1 MKTDVHPGAIRS
13 LRTKLIFIMLLLIL
27 LLMAVV
33 CVFLVR
39 GVQSFYTSAFY
50 KEMSAAFSSE
60 QMAAFIYGAAREPDA
75 PEKLSD
81 IMAAYSGKLGI
92 DADTRNYYILRRA
105 DGRVLAGSD
114 SVTELEFTSNIL
126 TAMTGSEGAEPGYG
140 DVMDVALPVGDY
152 IIYVKD
158 NRQTVQDLSREVIAL
173 ILRAV
178 AVGFVISGALSVILA
193 RTLLRPIRDMT
204 TAADAMAEGD
214 FSRKIRVES
223 GDEVGTLAAT
233 FNEMAQRLE
242 TTLEELKNAETLRRE
257 FVANVSHELRTPL
270 TSIRSYAE
278 TLSDGSDM
286 PPEMQKEFLG
296 VIVNESDR
304 MTKIVQDLLDLSK
317 FDSGAWALKFE
328 RFDLEQSV
336 RDVYAAV
343 ALDARRRG
351 HIVNLELEWR
361 LPRIVGDRSRIEQV
375 LMNILSNAVKYTPE
389 GGTIEI
395 STGTLES
402 MVWIRVQDSGIGIPE
417 ADLPRVFD
425 RFYRVDKA
433 RSRASGGTGL
443 GLSIAHEIVERHGG
457 RMDIESKEGVGTT
470 VTVYL
475 PVDGPA
481 EDAAAEAL

>member
-1 MKTDVHPGAIRS
+1 
-13 LRTKLIFIMLLLIL
+13 MLLLIL

-39 GVQSFYTSAFY
+39 GVQSFFTSAFY
-50 KEMSAAFSSE
+50 KEMSTAFANE
-60 QMAAFIYGAAREPDA
+60 QMAASLYSAAREEDA
-75 PEKLSD
+75 PEKLND
-81 IMAAYSGKLGI
+81 ILAAYSGKLGI
-92 DADTRNYYILRRA
+92 DADTRNYYILRMS

-114 SVTELEFTSNIL
+114 GVTELEFTNNIL

-140 DVMDVALPVGDY
+140 DLMDVAVPVGDY

-158 NRQTVQDLSREVIAL
+158 NRQTAQDLSWEL
-173 ILRAV
+173 IRIILQSV
-178 AVGFVISGALSVILA
+178 AVGFVISAALSVILA
-193 RTLLRPIRDMT
+193 RTLLRPILDMT
-204 TAADAMAEGD
+204 KAADAMAGGD
-214 FSRKIRVES
+214 FSRKITVES
-223 GDEVGTLAAT
+223 GDEVGNLAAT

-278 TLSDGSDM
+278 TLSDGGDM

-317 FDSGAWALKFE
+317 FDSGSWALKFE
-328 RFDLEQSV
+328 RFDLERSV

-343 ALDARRRG
+343 ALDAKKRG

-361 LPRIVGDRSRIEQV
+361 MPSVVGDRSRIEQV

-395 STGTLES
+395 SGGALDDQ
-402 MVWIRVQDSGIGIPE
+402 VWIRVQDTGIGIPE

-457 RMDIESKEGVGTT
+457 KMVIESREGEGTT

-475 PVDGPA
+475 PVNGPA
-481 EDAAAEAL
+481 DAPKGEAL